1 MTREPPLM
9 RAGTRR
15 DPSRRTDGNVVA
27 RTAELLGKPL
37 LPWQRYVA
45 DVAGE
50 LDDATGTYRY
60 DTIVLTTPRQ
70 CGKSTLID
78 TEDTRNAQLG
88 RDRKIYYLAQ
98 TGKDAEQH
106 FKEYVKQL
114 RDSRLAPLA
123 LKPRLSNGGME
134 QRFANGSFIRPLAV
148 TKVAGHGVQMDK
160 FTLDEAFSLTKEA
173 GYMILDGLGPTM
185 NTRLRFTGVQP
196 QMWITS
202 TEGTAAS
209 TFFNTLL
216 DGLRAGDVPERTA
229 WFDFGLPD
237 DEDPEDLKAVAR
249 WHPAAGMLWDLRQL
263 ADFRQQFGDNKAGWA
278 RAFANRRDVGIAERI
293 ISADLWNAT
302 TCWPIAPGDLAGR
315 PVVFGAAVD
324 VDATHTAISA
334 GILEHDGTVNVQL
347 LKVLDGT
354 GAAPNEITRLCATYD
369 APLCMDSRGPNGD
382 LCDRLKA
389 LADINGD
396 PVVRF
401 VDMQAGDFLSV
412 GQAFVS
418 GLENG
423 TVRHAADTELDAS
436 AANSARAWS
445 GDAWRISRRGS
456 TGKTSP
462 LESAMLAAWGVSHR
476 PEPEGPLQIF

>member
-114 RDSRLAPLA
+114 RNSRLAPLA

-160 FTLDEAFSLTKEA
+160 FTLDEAFSLTEEA

-196 QMWITS
+196 QMWIT
-202 TEGTAAS
+202 
-209 TFFNTLL
+209 
-216 DGLRAGDVPERTA
+216 
-229 WFDFGLPD
+229 
-237 DEDPEDLKAVAR
+237 
-249 WHPAAGMLWDLRQL
+249 
-263 ADFRQQFGDNKAGWA
+263 
-278 RAFANRRDVGIAERI
+278 
-293 ISADLWNAT
+293 
-302 TCWPIAPGDLAGR
+302 
-315 PVVFGAAVD
+315 
-324 VDATHTAISA
+324 
-334 GILEHDGTVNVQL
+334 
-347 LKVLDGT
+347 
-354 GAAPNEITRLCATYD
+354 
-369 APLCMDSRGPNGD
+369 
-382 LCDRLKA
+382 
-389 LADINGD
+389 
-396 PVVRF
+396 
-401 VDMQAGDFLSV
+401 FLSFY
-412 GQAFVS
+412 A
-418 GLENG
+418 
-423 TVRHAADTELDAS
+423 
-436 AANSARAWS
+436 
-445 GDAWRISRRGS
+445 
-456 TGKTSP
+456 
-462 LESAMLAAWGVSHR
+462 
-476 PEPEGPLQIF
+476 

>member
-1 MTREPPLM
+1 M
-9 RAGTRR
+9 
-15 DPSRRTDGNVVA
+15 
-27 RTAELLGKPL
+27 
-37 LPWQRYVA
+37 
-45 DVAGE
+45 
-50 LDDATGTYRY
+50 
-60 DTIVLTTPRQ
+60 
-70 CGKSTLID
+70 ID

-88 RDRKIYYLAQ
+88 KDRKIYYLAQ

-106 FKEYVKQL
+106 FKDYVKQL
-114 RDSRLAPLA
+114 HASRLGPLA

-134 QRFANGSFIRPLAV
+134 QRFVNGSFIRPLAV

-160 FTLDEAFSLTKEA
+160 FTLDEAFSLTEEA

-249 WHPAAGMLWDLRQL
+249 WHPAAACCGTCASWPTSASSSGTTRPVG
-263 ADFRQQFGDNKAGWA
+263 REPSPT
-278 RAFANRRDVGIAERI
+278 RRDVGIAERVI
-293 ISADLWNAT
+293 NADLWDAT
-302 TCWPIAPGDLAGR
+302 ACQPIAPGDLAGR

-334 GILEHDGTVNVQL
+334 GIKEPDGTVTVQL

-354 GAAPNEITRLCATYD
+354 GAAPGEITRLCATYD
-369 APLCMDSRGPNGD
+369 APCVWTRAARTATCATDWKRWPTRTATPLCVSWTCKP
-382 LCDRLKA
+382 A
-389 LADINGD
+389 TSSA
-396 PVVRF
+396 
-401 VDMQAGDFLSV
+401 SV
-412 GQAFVS
+412 KRS
-418 GLENG
+418 
-423 TVRHAADTELDAS
+423 
-436 AANSARAWS
+436 
-445 GDAWRISRRGS
+445 
-456 TGKTSP
+456 
-462 LESAMLAAWGVSHR
+462 
-476 PEPEGPLQIF
+476 